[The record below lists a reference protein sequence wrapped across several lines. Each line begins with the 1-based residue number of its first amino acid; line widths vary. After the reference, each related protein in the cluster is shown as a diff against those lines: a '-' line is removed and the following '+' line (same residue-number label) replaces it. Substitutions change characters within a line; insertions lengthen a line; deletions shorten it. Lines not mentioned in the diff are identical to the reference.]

1 MLNTTK
7 FLEQKRK
14 RNVRASFVSTPK
26 HLRKHARC
34 VFFKSC
40 RNLGNKKCIV
50 ERYVKQILLDIPI
63 YVGNTILQLAKHQY
77 WNFYY
82 NILKP
87 AFGDKVSLLYGD
99 TDSMLLQFQI
109 KEGSSFEDLI
119 NHPVLSQYIDRSNL
133 KNPKLKDDSFKGK
146 AGYLKSETADNIIT
160 SAVLLKPKLYSIE
173 TVGGRK
179 MAAKGVSM
187 RNIDPIPHKKFE
199 EILEDST
206 ISVTRP

>member
-1 MLNTTK
+1 M
-7 FLEQKRK
+7 
-14 RNVRASFVSTPK
+14 
-26 HLRKHARC
+26 
-34 VFFKSC
+34 
-40 RNLGNKKCIV
+40 NLGNKKCIV

-119 NHPVLSQYIDRSNL
+119 NHPVLSQYIDSSNL
-133 KNPKLKDDSFKGK
+133 KFPKLKDDSFKEK
-146 AGYLKSETADNIIT
+146 AGYLKSETADSIIT
-160 SAVLLKPKLYSIE
+160 
-173 TVGGRK
+173 
-179 MAAKGVSM
+179 
-187 RNIDPIPHKKFE
+187 
-199 EILEDST
+199 
-206 ISVTRP
+206 